1 MNTRTHE
8 IIREY
13 VDVLIY
19 QAIERQLTWDTSA
32 GDMDIRY
39 SIKDMNGK
47 QLLGVSFSVL
57 STNGKVELTINGEK
71 FKTANKPIIDKVSRL
86 FRIINYE
93 KKENI
98 ISDATIKFMRQYV
111 KDNK

>member
-13 VDVLIY
+13 IDILVY
-19 QAIERQLTWDTSA
+19 QAINRQLTWETSA
-32 GDMDIRY
+32 GDLDIRY
-39 SIKDMNGK
+39 SIKDMEGNE
-47 QLLGVSFSVL
+47 LLGASFSVL
-57 STNGKVELTINGEK
+57 STSGKVELTIHGEK
-71 FKTANKPIIDKVSRL
+71 FKTANKPIIERVSML

-98 ISDATIKFMRQYV
+98 ISDETIKFMRKYIAEHR
-111 KDNK
+111 

>member
-13 VDVLIY
+13 IDILIY
-19 QAIERQLTWDTSA
+19 QAINRELTWETSA

-39 SIKDMNGK
+39 SINNKTGE
-47 QLLGVSFSVL
+47 QLLGVSRSLLFS
-57 STNGKVELTINGEK
+57 SGKVELTIKGET
-71 FKTANKPIIDKVSRL
+71 FKTANAGIIDRVEKL

-93 KKENI
+93 RKDNV
-98 ISDATIKFMRQYV
+98 ISDATIKFMRKYI
-111 KDNK
+111 KENK

>member
-98 ISDATIKFMRQYV
+98 ISDETIKFMRQYT
-111 KDNK
+111 KEHK

>member
-13 VDVLIY
+13 IDILVY
-19 QAIERQLTWDTSA
+19 QAINRQLTWETSA

-39 SIKDMNGK
+39 SIKSPDGK
-47 QLLGVSFSVL
+47 EMLGAAFSVL

-71 FKTANKPIIDKVSRL
+71 FKTANKPIIERVSML

-98 ISDATIKFMRQYV
+98 ISDETIKFMRKYIAEHR
-111 KDNK
+111 

>member
-13 VDVLIY
+13 IDVLVY
-19 QAIERQLTWDTSA
+19 QAINRELTWETSA
-32 GDMDIRY
+32 GEMDIRY
-39 SIKDMNGK
+39 SIKDKNGK
-47 QLLGVSFSVL
+47 QLLGASFSVL

-71 FKTANKPIIDKVSRL
+71 FKTANKGIIDRVSML

-98 ISDATIKFMRQYV
+98 ISDESIRFMREYI
-111 KDNK
+111 KANR

>member
-13 VDVLIY
+13 IDVLIY
-19 QAIERQLTWDTSA
+19 QAINRQLTWESSA

-39 SIKDMNGK
+39 SINDLEGN
-47 QLLGVSFSVL
+47 QLLGVSRSLLFS
-57 STNGKVELTINGEK
+57 SGKVELTIQGEK
-71 FKTANKPIIDKVSRL
+71 FKTANAGIIDRVEKL

-93 KKENI
+93 KRDNVIKD
-98 ISDATIKFMRQYV
+98 STIKFMRKYIA
-111 KDNK
+111 DNR

>member
-13 VDVLIY
+13 IDVLVY
-19 QAIERQLTWDTSA
+19 QAINRDLTWETSA
-32 GDMDIRY
+32 GEMDIRY
-39 SIKDMNGK
+39 TIKDKSGK
-47 QLLGVSFSVL
+47 QLLGASFSVL

-71 FKTANKPIIDKVSRL
+71 FKTANKGIIDRVSML

-98 ISDATIKFMRQYV
+98 ITDDTIKYMRDYIRA
-111 KDNK
+111 NR

>member
-13 VDVLIY
+13 IDVLIY
-19 QAIERQLTWDTSA
+19 QAINRELTWETSA

-39 SIKDMNGK
+39 SINDKAGE
-47 QLLGVSFSVL
+47 QLLGVSRSLLFS
-57 STNGKVELTINGEK
+57 SGKVELTIKGET
-71 FKTANKPIIDKVSRL
+71 FKTANAGIIDRVEKL

-93 KKENI
+93 RKDNV
-98 ISDATIKFMRQYV
+98 ISDATIKFMRKYI
-111 KDNK
+111 KENK

>member
-39 SIKDMNGK
+39 SIKDVNGK

-98 ISDATIKFMRQYV
+98 ISDETIKFMRQYT
-111 KDNK
+111 KEHR

>member
-13 VDVLIY
+13 IDILVY
-19 QAIERQLTWDTSA
+19 QAINRQLTWETSA
-32 GDMDIRY
+32 GDLDIRY
-39 SIKDMNGK
+39 SIKDMEGNE
-47 QLLGVSFSVL
+47 LLGASFSVL
-57 STNGKVELTINGEK
+57 STSGKVELTIKGEK
-71 FKTANKPIIDKVSRL
+71 FKTANKPIIERVSML

-98 ISDATIKFMRQYV
+98 ISDETIKFMRKYIA
-111 KDNK
+111 DHR

>member
-13 VDVLIY
+13 IDILVY
-19 QAIERQLTWDTSA
+19 QAINRQLTWETSA
-32 GDMDIRY
+32 GDLDIRY
-39 SIKDMNGK
+39 SIKDNSGK
-47 QLLGVSFSVL
+47 ELLGAAFSVL
-57 STNGKVELTINGEK
+57 STSGKVELTINGEK
-71 FKTANKPIIDKVSRL
+71 FKTANKPIIERVSML

-98 ISDATIKFMRQYV
+98 ISDETIKFMRKYIA
-111 KDNK
+111 DNR

>member
-13 VDVLIY
+13 IDVLVY
-19 QAIERQLTWDTSA
+19 QAINRDLTWETSA
-32 GDMDIRY
+32 GEMDIRY
-39 SIKDMNGK
+39 TIKDKSGK
-47 QLLGVSFSVL
+47 QLL
-57 STNGKVELTINGEK
+57 ELTINGEK
-71 FKTANKPIIDKVSRL
+71 FKTANKGIIDRVSML

-98 ISDATIKFMRQYV
+98 ITDDTIKYMRDYIRA
-111 KDNK
+111 NR

>member
-13 VDVLIY
+13 IDVLVY
-19 QAIERQLTWDTSA
+19 QAINRQLTWETSA

-39 SIKDMNGK
+39 SINDLSGK

-57 STNGKVELTINGEK
+57 STTGKADLTINGET
-71 FKTANKPIIDKVSRL
+71 FRTANKGIIDRVSML

-93 KKENI
+93 KKDNVI
-98 ISDATIKFMRQYV
+98 RDDTIQFMRKYIADH
-111 KDNK
+111 K

>member
-13 VDVLIY
+13 IDILIY
-19 QAIERQLTWDTSA
+19 QAINRELSWEPSA

-39 SIKDMNGK
+39 SINDKEGN
-47 QLLGVSFSVL
+47 QLLGVARSLLFS
-57 STNGKVELTINGEK
+57 SGKVELTIQGET
-71 FKTANKPIIDKVSRL
+71 FKTANTGIIDRVEKL

-93 KKENI
+93 RKDNVIKD
-98 ISDATIKFMRQYV
+98 STIKFMRKYIAE
-111 KDNK
+111 NR

>member
-13 VDVLIY
+13 IDVLIY
-19 QAIERQLTWDTSA
+19 QAINRELTWETSA

-39 SIKDMNGK
+39 SINNKAGE
-47 QLLGVSFSVL
+47 QLLGVSRSLLFS
-57 STNGKVELTINGEK
+57 SGKVELTIQGET
-71 FKTANKPIIDKVSRL
+71 FKTANAGIIDRVEKL

-93 KKENI
+93 RKDNVIKD
-98 ISDATIKFMRQYV
+98 STIKFMRKYI
-111 KDNK
+111 KENK

>member
-8 IIREY
+8 IVREY

-32 GDMDIRY
+32 GDMDICY
-39 SIKDMNGK
+39 TIKDLKGK
-47 QLLGVSFSVL
+47 VLLGVSFSVL

>member
-13 VDVLIY
+13 IDILVY
-19 QAIERQLTWDTSA
+19 QAINRHLTWETSA
-32 GDMDIRY
+32 GDLDIRY
-39 SIKDMNGK
+39 SIKDPGGK
-47 QLLGVSFSVL
+47 ELLGASFSVL
-57 STNGKVELTINGEK
+57 STSGKVELTINGEK
-71 FKTANKPIIDKVSRL
+71 FKTANKPIIERVSML

-98 ISDATIKFMRQYV
+98 ISDETIKFMRKYIA
-111 KDNK
+111 DNR

>member
-13 VDVLIY
+13 IDILIY
-19 QAIERQLTWDTSA
+19 QAINRELTWETSA

-39 SIKDMNGK
+39 SINDKAGE
-47 QLLGVSFSVL
+47 QLLGVSRSLLFS
-57 STNGKVELTINGEK
+57 SGKVELTIKGET
-71 FKTANKPIIDKVSRL
+71 FKTANAGIIDRVEKL

-93 KKENI
+93 RKDNVIKD
-98 ISDATIKFMRQYV
+98 STIKFMRNYI
-111 KDNK
+111 KENK

>member
-13 VDVLIY
+13 IDILVY
-19 QAIERQLTWDTSA
+19 QAINRQLTWETSA
-32 GDMDIRY
+32 GDLDIRY
-39 SIKDMNGK
+39 SIKDMEGK
-47 QLLGVSFSVL
+47 ELLGASFSVL
-57 STNGKVELTINGEK
+57 STSGKVELTINGEK
-71 FKTANKPIIDKVSRL
+71 FKTANKPIIERVSML

-98 ISDATIKFMRQYV
+98 ISDETIKFMRKYIA
-111 KDNK
+111 DHR

>member
-13 VDVLIY
+13 IDILIY
-19 QAIERQLTWDTSA
+19 QAINRELTWETSA

-39 SIKDMNGK
+39 SINDKAGE
-47 QLLGVSFSVL
+47 QLLGVSRSLLFS
-57 STNGKVELTINGEK
+57 SGKVELTIKGET
-71 FKTANKPIIDKVSRL
+71 FKTANAGIIDRVEKL

-93 KKENI
+93 RKDNV
-98 ISDATIKFMRQYV
+98 ISDATIKFMRKYI
-111 KDNK
+111 KENK

>member
-13 VDVLIY
+13 IDVLIY
-19 QAIERQLTWDTSA
+19 QAINRQLTWETAA

-39 SIKDMNGK
+39 SINTLDGK
-47 QLLGVSFSVL
+47 QLLGVSRSLLFS
-57 STNGKVELTINGEK
+57 SGKVELTIHGEK
-71 FKTANKPIIDKVSRL
+71 FKTANAGIIDRGERL

-93 KKENI
+93 RKDNVI
-98 ISDATIKFMRQYV
+98 QDDTIKFMRKYIAE
-111 KDNK
+111 NK

>member
-13 VDVLIY
+13 VDVLFY

-39 SIKDMNGK
+39 TIKDLSGR

-98 ISDATIKFMRQYV
+98 ISDATIKFMRQYT
-111 KDNK
+111 KEHK

>member
-8 IIREY
+8 IIIEY

-19 QAIERQLTWDTSA
+19 QAIERQLTWETSA
-32 GDMDIRY
+32 GEMDIRY
-39 SIKDMNGK
+39 TIKDMSGK
-47 QLLGVSFSVL
+47 VLLGVSFSVL
-57 STNGKVELTINGEK
+57 SANGKVELTINGEK